1 MIDMATHY
9 HIAARVGQGG
19 TPSSRVCAEALN
31 QCWFTPFG
39 APKRFV
45 SDQGVH
51 NKGRVYAML
60 KRHGV
65 EVRSIGA
72 QAPYQLG
79 TAERHGGIL
88 KQVMYKA
95 IHSRQLEGAVDISAL
110 CAEASRTKNTLVNN
124 GGYSPIQWV
133 LGFTP
138 DDLTSLIS
146 HDVEGALGVH
156 QELVEEEQETSQEVF
171 MRQLLIRQCAKEA
184 FIHVDTSMKIRK
196 AMLRRATTL
205 RGPYRTGDL
214 VCFSRRGKWYGPAR
228 VLAPEGKSSLWLVHS
243 GVTVLVSETA
253 CRPASGEEVM
263 KKHALEMR
271 PSRKRRRELLS
282 DSMEEEDYLPFTE
295 DGQQAR
301 SLRARIEVQTPFVD
315 VNQNPPL
322 AQLPNA
328 APGMAAIPGNVSEPY
343 SPTEAIDTPRLEPD
357 AEMPTEAPAVAT
369 DSEMP
374 DDAPGPTPPPG
385 LEEIADQ
392 PSTSVMS
399 GQPESEVTPV
409 MSQQT
414 SEVTSEEETIQPD
427 RPEATTTQLTQA
439 LRQGAD
445 RLDGVPRARL
455 TGQDGSMNSHEIN
468 YVQDKVDRFLAF
480 AATRQHS
487 KVKKNQKK
495 AKKAGAGRELVYE
508 KESEEMK
515 QKLIETRRKEWANW
529 TKYSDGVWID
539 EKQLKELQSKQP
551 SLKVIPTRWVEVDK
565 SEVGQKEQLKSRLV
579 VRGDLKDSSRMR
591 TDSPTCSLT
600 ATSLALALAACRD
613 TDLWGGD
620 ISAAFLQGSK
630 LNRIL
635 VLAQPKSGI
644 PDVEPGMYFLVSS
657 TVYGTKD
664 APRGWFK
671 NLYQTMLQFGFRPM
685 PHEAAACVLN
695 GSDGRLEGIAIVHVD
710 DLLWTGGPVI
720 EKTMESV
727 CQHYRFGKIEKNH
740 FKYCGREI
748 SKDEKGIHVTCPHL
762 VDRVRPV
769 YLTADQRKDKD
780 GKVTEEVRGQLRSVI
795 GSLAWL
801 VRVCRPDLAYAISK
815 MQADVHQA
823 TYKDVVFANGILN
836 LARKSKHVG
845 VTYPLKAFKF
855 EEAMIVGVSDASFS
869 NDFDV
874 SESGEKMGFRSQSGR
889 IICLGHQSFQH
900 DHKGQLMLMEWHS
913 TTIKRVCRSTLQA
926 ETISLLHC
934 AELTEHLRIVFHGL
948 WHKHDQRDRKWLVTA
963 QDMIPANWYTD
974 CKSLEQHVNQAGT
987 HVVTDKR
994 LAIDLCGL
1002 RQQVWRQGGEEVGD
1016 PLLTDFLP
1024 ENRTTKLTWIP
1035 TEKMPGHPAEGET
1048 RQESPST
1055 AATGDGTLL
1064 SSGIHQG
1071 KMYAWVYQDET
1082 AYTKMLISKNQNDRL
1097 RDPHLISYALYAEDR
1112 KRRGGTNTAFMS
1124 QLLEETE
1131 EEDYM
1136 LAVLDT
1142 GCDNT
1147 CHGDNWMEKYQRLIG
1162 RELEAEPADGRF
1174 KGVGGKVEVA
1184 CKRIIPM
1191 QMLTVDQEKIPGSI
1205 ASVELQSS
1213 DTPLLLSI
1221 HAQRTLG
1228 LILDLQ
1234 NNTAYSKYLDKELQ
1248 LHGHN
1253 GLPAI
1258 RLHPGEFQVGSVA
1271 MHVQESEG
1279 SEEKTRPKVIDLEA
1293 MDDHISEEGE
1303 EEPVEVSGKEVEAGY
1318 ERHLPLAEESI
1329 KVLSKGQKKQLQE
1342 SLDEM
1347 DHQDSAL
1354 WSTLASKPRQPKKML
1369 PKGCRT
1375 FLMELFAGTATLTLM
1390 AAQMGL
1396 PVSEPI
1402 DVLYDG
1408 KYDLLKRENRER
1420 ISWQIEQD
1428 DPYLLSMT
1436 PICGPRSSWQY
1447 VNMARGGETAEHI
1460 LEQRKQWYP
1469 VIRWLCDV
1477 VKKRLAKGREVVW
1490 ENPWGSL
1497 MWYLRC
1503 VEQLMEAQI
1512 TNALTFEPL
1521 EILRMDQCMY
1531 GLVDPRTGIPYR
1543 KATGLM
1549 LPSRHMK
1556 EELSELC
1563 DGSHI
1568 HQPLEG
1574 NLTKQAE
1581 HWPEEL
1587 CHRVLRG
1594 AMRELQSQALSM
1606 AFPVEQVAEEREEV
1620 GCLDAI
1626 HDSRDLEESPM
1637 KKQKIDHDEI
1647 QREEIFEEMTDEDKM
1662 LHQKERD
1669 RKAKWLKLN
1678 KEKRIALRRLHAM
1691 MGHCSVATMTRML
1704 KSSLAS
1710 KDLLDAVPHFRC
1722 QSCEE
1727 RRREEAPRSVR
1738 PTRSKAEL
1746 KFNYE
1751 LAVMCLR

>member
-1 MIDMATHY
+1 MSVLECLKWHNFASSQQEILTTDGKSGVPCFSGQVTKLAEYQFRVRVRQSMEKTLTEDDLRKRGPLGVRLIDGLKGPALQV
-9 HIAARVGQGG
+9 ARGLPIDKLSEEGG
-19 TPSSRVCAEALN
+19 PSFLLKSLQPAFQPRVKQEARDLY
-31 QCWFTPFG
+31 Q
-39 APKRFV
+39 V
-45 SDQGVH
+45 
-51 NKGRVYAML
+51 
-60 KRHGV
+60 
-65 EVRSIGA
+65 GA
-72 QAPYQLG
+72 QNGGMLSRQSGESMVSYVLRRRTWHDMMTGLDAGLTLPD
-79 TAERHGGIL
+79 GIL
-88 KQVMYKA
+88 A
-95 IHSRQLEGAVDISAL
+95 EQLLSNSGLSSD
-110 CAEASRTKNTLVNN
+110 
-124 GGYSPIQWV
+124 
-133 LGFTP
+133 
-138 DDLTSLIS
+138 
-146 HDVEGALGVH
+146 H
-156 QELVEEEQETSQEVF
+156 
-171 MRQLLIRQCAKEA
+171 QLLIRTALQGDLTFTKVSEEFIAQHSRLHEREHKGKGNHFRQSLFSKGGKSFGKKSGSWKSYHVEDDASESWENASQSLGEYEDYDMGSAYYTAEEA
-184 FIHVDTSMKIRK
+184 SVNEAHEVSEYDMASDSFQAFESYAAMVEVGLDEQDQESLDLAAEVIQSESEAYFMRQK
-196 AMLRRATTL
+196 AMGSGHKGFSGQ
-205 RGPYRTGDL
+205 GPRNFQVHGSLSLEEKKAKLQAVKSRTMCKRCWQYGHWQDDP
-214 VCFSRRGKWYGPAR
+214 VCPKGGGKKGA
-228 VLAPEGKSSLWLVHS
+228 GKSKTFSSASTTASTQGKGKNFKGQTKPGEKNRTVYFTINEYEGHGAADGTSYMTQKENYQAVPPPSSLDPPQPAE
-243 GVTVLVSETA
+243 ETA
-253 CRPASGEEVM
+253 DAALDRLIAEAAFRQHMSAPVFFDPA
-263 KKHALEMR
+263 
-271 PSRKRRRELLS
+271 
-282 DSMEEEDYLPFTE
+282 
-295 DGQQAR
+295 
-301 SLRARIEVQTPFVD
+301 
-315 VNQNPPL
+315 
-322 AQLPNA
+322 
-328 APGMAAIPGNVSEPY
+328 
-343 SPTEAIDTPRLEPD
+343 
-357 AEMPTEAPAVAT
+357 
-369 DSEMP
+369 
-374 DDAPGPTPPPG
+374 
-385 LEEIADQ
+385 EIADQ
-392 PSTSVMS
+392 PHVQEPP
-399 GQPESEVTPV
+399 QPQRHDSAERHRHLDLFLQTASRDHPDWEDANRERWNEFVPGHPLF
-409 MSQQT
+409 SAEDQQNIARWQ
-414 SEVTSEEETIQPD
+414 EK
-427 RPEATTTQLTQA
+427 
-439 LRQGAD
+439 
-445 RLDGVPRARL
+445 ARL
-455 TGQDGSMNSHEIN
+455 GLPRIPDQVRQAPLQEPAWASAGCQHKNITTHGTNS
-468 YVQDKVDRFLAF
+468 
-480 AATRQHS
+480 
-487 KVKKNQKK
+487 
-495 AKKAGAGRELVYE
+495 
-508 KESEEMK
+508 
-515 QKLIETRRKEWANW
+515 
-529 TKYSDGVWID
+529 
-539 EKQLKELQSKQP
+539 
-551 SLKVIPTRWVEVDK
+551 
-565 SEVGQKEQLKSRLV
+565 KSRQV
-579 VRGDLKDSSRMR
+579 KCKD
-591 TDSPTCSLT
+591 C
-600 ATSLALALAACRD
+600 
-613 TDLWGGD
+613 GV
-620 ISAAFLQGSK
+620 
-630 LNRIL
+630 IL
-635 VLAQPKSGI
+635 
-644 PDVEPGMYFLVSS
+644 
-657 TVYGTKD
+657 
-664 APRGWFK
+664 
-671 NLYQTMLQFGFRPM
+671 
-685 PHEAAACVLN
+685 
-695 GSDGRLEGIAIVHVD
+695 
-710 DLLWTGGPVI
+710 
-720 EKTMESV
+720 EKTA
-727 CQHYRFGKIEKNH
+727 
-740 FKYCGREI
+740 
-748 SKDEKGIHVTCPHL
+748 
-762 VDRVRPV
+762 RV
-769 YLTADQRKDKD
+769 
-780 GKVTEEVRGQLRSVI
+780 
-795 GSLAWL
+795 
-801 VRVCRPDLAYAISK
+801 
-815 MQADVHQA
+815 
-823 TYKDVVFANGILN
+823 
-836 LARKSKHVG
+836 
-845 VTYPLKAFKF
+845 
-855 EEAMIVGVSDASFS
+855 
-869 NDFDV
+869 
-874 SESGEKMGFRSQSGR
+874 
-889 IICLGHQSFQH
+889 
-900 DHKGQLMLMEWHS
+900 
-913 TTIKRVCRSTLQA
+913 
-926 ETISLLHC
+926 
-934 AELTEHLRIVFHGL
+934 
-948 WHKHDQRDRKWLVTA
+948 
-963 QDMIPANWYTD
+963 
-974 CKSLEQHVNQAGT
+974 
-987 HVVTDKR
+987 
-994 LAIDLCGL
+994 
-1002 RQQVWRQGGEEVGD
+1002 
-1016 PLLTDFLP
+1016 
-1024 ENRTTKLTWIP
+1024 P
-1035 TEKMPGHPAEGET
+1035 TEKMQTEHRGSCEHKDKDFSGTTSTTWQWTCRSCGHIEKGSKRPGQTGRQASSAQSAASGLNLQATPSGKVRVDGGPRQVMELMQTVLELQEDLQVDIGGDQLDRIYQRCRQFVYSTATRAVEANPGAQGYPVNAPAAASTVGTGHPAEGET

-1071 KMYAWVYQDET
+1071 KMYAWVYQNET

-1142 GCDNT
+1142 GCNNT
-1147 CHGDNWMEKYQRLIG
+1147 CHGDKWMEKYQRLIG